1 MKVNGILRTKKIVLF
16 FVAIIALLFFLFPFY
31 LVLINSS
38 KSSAD
43 IIISTMS
50 LPKNINQLF
59 INIGNVVNN
68 KNFSYTTAFFNSA
81 FITIVSLVLIVFCSS
96 MAAWVLARNKAKWSG
111 IIFMTFV
118 AAMIVPFQVVMLPI
132 LSVYRGFEAFT
143 GIKMFQS
150 YFGIIFAYLGFG
162 GSLSLFILH
171 GFIKGIPY
179 SLEEAAMLDGCS
191 PEKVFMTIIMPL
203 LRPVQITV
211 LILNG
216 IWIWNDFL
224 LPSLLLGLSGKLKT
238 LPLAVQSFIGS
249 YVKQWDLILTAA
261 LLAMLPAVVLFIV
274 AQKQIIDGVVD
285 GAVK

>member
-31 LVLINSS
+31 LVLVNSS

-68 KNFSYTTAFFNSA
+68 KNFSYTIAFFNSA
-81 FITIVSLVLIVFCSS
+81 FITVVSLVLIVFCSS